1 MSKHGKRNEGDLR
14 RREKGRPAVVAD
26 LLVGLRLP
34 IETRQAVL
42 EWAKGQLGQPNLS
55 EAIRTLIDIGLL
67 RTAEIAMEKVPS
79 VGPSKPAQV
88 DEGGR
93 GGQREPEVSPQLET
107 GNQDPKA
114 EVERTARAVG
124 WTPRVV
130 ETTSRHAPKSL
141 ALISALPPASPGLQ
155 QPAITRAYDNKPYQM
170 PEDVKA
176 FNEYWMLVERKLGRR
191 LAYEEAVVLFNQDCP
206 ASNYFIED

>member
-1 MSKHGKRNEGDLR
+1 MSKHGKRKEGDLR

-42 EWAKGQLGQPNLS
+42 EWAKGQPGQPDLS

-67 RTAEIAMEKVPS
+67 RTAEIGTEKVPS
-79 VGPSKPAQV
+79 VGPRKPAQV

-93 GGQREPEVSPQLET
+93 GGQREPEVSPQVET

-114 EVERTARAVG
+114 EVEQTSRAVG
-124 WTPRVV
+124 WTPRVF
-130 ETTSRHAPKSL
+130 ETTPRHAPRSL
-141 ALISALPPASPGLQ
+141 ALISALPPASPRP
-155 QPAITRAYDNKPYQM
+155 QPDIPHAYDKKP
-170 PEDVKA
+170 
-176 FNEYWMLVERKLGRR
+176 
-191 LAYEEAVVLFNQDCP
+191 
-206 ASNYFIED
+206 